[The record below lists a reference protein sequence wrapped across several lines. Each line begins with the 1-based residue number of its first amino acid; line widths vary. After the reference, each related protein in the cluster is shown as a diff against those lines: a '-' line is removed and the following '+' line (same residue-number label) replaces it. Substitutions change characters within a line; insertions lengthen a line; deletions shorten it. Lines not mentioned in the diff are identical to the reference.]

1 MSEREDQATHH
12 PSDTLDA
19 WQEANAWLLR
29 LHSGMMSEQEQQEF
43 AAWRRCTPLH
53 EAQFQKAER
62 FWEALN
68 GLADQVTHPE
78 PLDYA
83 PSGWA
88 DDRPRRATPPFL
100 RPRSWRRWSSGVAA
114 TLALAALVVMLR
126 PTVDVWLSD
135 YQTHAGEQ
143 TSLSL
148 ADGSTVHLN
157 TRSALSVRL
166 SAQRRGLSLKKGEAL
181 FEVAHDPS
189 RPFEVEVNG
198 RVVRAIGTT
207 FNIDH
212 HDHRTAISVLEGAV
226 RLLRKNEALDIP
238 AGYRVTYETDGQ
250 PSALEPFNPPRIT
263 AWHRHELIFDDMP
276 LDRIIDQLN
285 RYRSGPIVIL
295 DSRLRAQRLSGSI
308 ALTDPDRSLAMLQHV
323 LPFRV
328 TRVTPYLTF
337 ISG

>member
-1 MSEREDQATHH
+1 MSEREDPAIHH
-12 PSDTLDA
+12 DLDTPAA

-29 LHSGMMSEQEQQEF
+29 LHSGMMSEQEHREF
-43 AAWRRCTPLH
+43 IAWRRRAPLH
-53 EAQFQKAER
+53 NAQFQQAER
-62 FWEALN
+62 FWDALN
-68 GLADQVTHPE
+68 GLADQVTRPKPFE
-78 PLDYA
+78 YA
-83 PSGWA
+83 HAGRA
-88 DDRPRRATPPFL
+88 DDKPRRATPPFS
-100 RPRSWRRWSSGVAA
+100 RPRSWLQWSSGVAA
-114 TLALAALVVMLR
+114 TLTLTVLVAMLW
-126 PTVDVWLSD
+126 PTVDMWLSD

-166 SAQRRGLSLKKGEAL
+166 SDQRRGLSLKRGEAL

-212 HDHRTAISVLEGAV
+212 HDHQTAISVLEGTV
-226 RLLRKNEALDIP
+226 RLLHKDEALDIP
-238 AGYRVTYETDGQ
+238 AGHRVTYETDGQ
-250 PSALEPFNPPRIT
+250 PSAPEPFNPPRIT
-263 AWHRHELIFDDMP
+263 AWHRHEFIFDDMS
-276 LDRIIDQLN
+276 LDQIIDQLN
-285 RYRSGPIVIL
+285 RYRSGSIVIL

-308 ALTDPDRSLAMLQHV
+308 ALTDLDHSLAMLQHV
-323 LPFRV
+323 LPFRI

-337 ISG
+337 ISL